1 MLVKKDYYLH
11 ERDTGSTALQII
23 SLREKIN
30 RLKIHLK
37 ENKKNVP
44 AIRALLKNVAW
55 EKRFFK
61 YLRKHDPNV
70 YESLKKD
77 LK

>member
-1 MLVKKDYYLH
+1 MISKETYSLH
-11 ERDTGSTALQII
+11 EKDTGSTALQII

-37 ENKKNVP
+37 ENKKNVS

-55 EKRFFK
+55 EKRFFQ
-61 YLRKHDPNV
+61 YLKKRDPDV
-70 YESLKKD
+70 YEKLKKD

>member
-11 ERDTGSTALQII
+11 EKDTGSTALQII

-30 RLKIHLK
+30 KLKIHLK

-44 AIRALLKNVAW
+44 AIRALLKNVA
-55 EKRFFK
+55 
-61 YLRKHDPNV
+61 
-70 YESLKKD
+70 
-77 LK
+77 